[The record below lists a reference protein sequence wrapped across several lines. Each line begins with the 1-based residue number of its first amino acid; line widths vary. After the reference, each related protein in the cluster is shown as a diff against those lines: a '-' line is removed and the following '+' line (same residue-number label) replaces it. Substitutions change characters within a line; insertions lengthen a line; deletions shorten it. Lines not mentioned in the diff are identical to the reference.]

1 MPKKIK
7 VNDTIIVTSLGEMKV
22 YKAEPRTLEAE
33 AGLKEHEVKLDLVTA
48 KDYIDAHKKLHEI
61 VTDEAGR
68 FKGGIAEEH
77 NLEEE
82 IQKRII
88 QDIANDINETAAR
101 AEGRIYLSV
110 PEHIEKSVDSLL
122 APDTKA
128 KIVKILKKDYVK
140 TDKEALLS
148 LFNEA

>member
-1 MPKKIK
+1 MSRKVK
-7 VNDTIIVTSLGEMKV
+7 VNDLIIVTSLGEMKI

-48 KDYIDAHKKLHEI
+48 KDYIDAHKKLQDI

-88 QDIANDINETAAR
+88 QNLANDINEASAP
-101 AEGRIYLSV
+101 AEGKIYLSV
-110 PEHIEKSVDSLL
+110 PEHIENAVNALL
-122 APDTKA
+122 TSDTKS
-128 KIVKILKKDYVK
+128 KIVKVLKKDYLK